1 MLFTKFA
8 WTWPSGSGEDFFKN
22 IVNVFL
28 LFHIYL
34 RLEKSVA
41 LHLNKLEFPTPK
53 DALWQIWLKLAHA
66 MVLKKKM
73 KMWKFYRQT
82 DRRTDGDRRRTTG
95 DQESSLEQTIMGQV
109 ALSYSAWTSMR
120 SLTLWDN
127 KHGVILETSYTF
139 GLLLTWFLLWISLCV
154 YN

>member
-1 MLFTKFA
+1 MSPSPTDAMLFTKFA
-8 WTWPSGSGEDFFKN
+8 WTWPNGSGEEFFLD

-53 DALWQIWLKLAHA
+53 DALWQIWSKFAHA

-73 KMWKFYRQT
+73 KMWKVYRQT

-95 DQESSLEQTIMGQV
+95 DQESSFEQPIMGQV
-109 ALSYSAWTSMR
+109 ALSYSIHECPW
-120 SLTLWDN
+120 
-127 KHGVILETSYTF
+127 VIWHHEIRNMVL
-139 GLLLTWFLLWISLCV
+139 FLKPAILSGYC
-154 YN
+154 